1 MAIKSIPIV
10 SIIMPTYNGANFIA
24 TSIQSVLD
32 QSFENWELLIFDD
45 ESTDNTRIIIDAYAQ
60 KDPRIHI
67 LRTLQKKYTTGARNH
82 CIKYA
87 KWYYICLLDHDD
99 TWLNSDKLKK
109 QLDYMMAHLSIGV
122 CGTNYQIIDQDG
134 VNRWSKKL
142 PKNDAEIKANILLYS
157 PFVPCSVMI
166 KKQLFDQYGYFDP
179 LYDKVDDY
187 EIWLRFGRY
196 TDYYNLPEY
205 LVGYRIHTD
214 NTSFQWKNMWKMKW
228 YDLQLTWKYR
238 TDYPMTLKSIML
250 KLVVIIIPYEFLLK
264 NVKMIEIIKLLSR
277 V

>member
-87 KWYYICLLDHDD
+87 K
-99 TWLNSDKLKK
+99 
-109 QLDYMMAHLSIGV
+109 
-122 CGTNYQIIDQDG
+122 
-134 VNRWSKKL
+134 
-142 PKNDAEIKANILLYS
+142 
-157 PFVPCSVMI
+157 
-166 KKQLFDQYGYFDP
+166 
-179 LYDKVDDY
+179 
-187 EIWLRFGRY
+187 
-196 TDYYNLPEY
+196 
-205 LVGYRIHTD
+205 
-214 NTSFQWKNMWKMKW
+214 
-228 YDLQLTWKYR
+228 
-238 TDYPMTLKSIML
+238 
-250 KLVVIIIPYEFLLK
+250 
-264 NVKMIEIIKLLSR
+264 
-277 V
+277 